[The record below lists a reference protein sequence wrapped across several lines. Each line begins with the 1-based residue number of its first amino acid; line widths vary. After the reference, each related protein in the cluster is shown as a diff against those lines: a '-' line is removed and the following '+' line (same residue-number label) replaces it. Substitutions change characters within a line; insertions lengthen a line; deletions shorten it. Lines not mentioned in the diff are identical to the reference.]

1 MTTRTTSQAPA
12 CTVKPSPLACT
23 ECRSKHLKCDGI
35 QPVCSRCAASDIPC
49 NYTPSRRGCKGVP
62 KKRRKLNSDHPTQ
75 LPSSGSSDQSPVPAP
90 PIADAKLV
98 HSNWQSHL
106 STYTANNLPDSSD
119 PVNIAF
125 DTPSIDSGP
134 TFMLN
139 NQVTTSV
146 SNFQQPSRTSSNPA
160 VDHVVNLYYSNFHP
174 AHPILLPR
182 HMYGQNYPPYLQ
194 SVVQFIGSHYS
205 TSQSSDSFRAQTAAS
220 LRDCSQRSVYMVQA
234 RLLFAIAIHARGE
247 PNEGQTM
254 LRDAIDLAISLG
266 MNTKDFAML
275 NSGSSSCL
283 EESFRR
289 TWWELFVVEGIMS
302 AIHRIPTMKTRS
314 VASEVLLP
322 CEDSTYT
329 DGACFSDGSSL
340 AQFTDRHFAEE
351 EISFSSSCYRIEAV
365 QILSRVLSIANAEAH
380 PDEVQAIDNSL
391 AAWSHYVPS
400 DKRDIISNSGEVD
413 ELLFQA
419 HMLIHWAT
427 ILLHMPRSELL
438 SVHPATADIFCAK
451 GDKQMPSTDTKHA
464 HASKATDASKELSNL
479 AALRCPVQKHTPFF
493 ICALVI
499 ASVVQLAACTLHNC
513 RCMYQHRDRI
523 TLVVGLLKSL
533 SLSWACAGSVLVKIK
548 KIAARVMKSE
558 HCTMTVA
565 STQCDSCTDSGL
577 GTSIGAEDVPWMEF
591 FDDPVM
597 SFEGFAPGPIL
608 FEQGS

>member
-1 MTTRTTSQAPA
+1 
-12 CTVKPSPLACT
+12 
-23 ECRSKHLKCDGI
+23 
-35 QPVCSRCAASDIPC
+35 
-49 NYTPSRRGCKGVP
+49 
-62 KKRRKLNSDHPTQ
+62 
-75 LPSSGSSDQSPVPAP
+75 
-90 PIADAKLV
+90 
-98 HSNWQSHL
+98 
-106 STYTANNLPDSSD
+106 
-119 PVNIAF
+119 
-125 DTPSIDSGP
+125 
-134 TFMLN
+134 
-139 NQVTTSV
+139 
-146 SNFQQPSRTSSNPA
+146 
-160 VDHVVNLYYSNFHP
+160 
-174 AHPILLPR
+174 
-182 HMYGQNYPPYLQ
+182 MYGQNYPSYLH
-194 SVVQFIGSHYS
+194 SVVQFIGSHHS
-205 TSQSSDSFRAQTAAS
+205 TSQSSDSFRTQTATA
-220 LRDCSQRSVYMVQA
+220 LKDNSQRSVYMVQA

-247 PNEGQTM
+247 PNEGQAM
-254 LRDAIDLAISLG
+254 LRDAIDLAIGLG

-302 AIHRIPTMKTRS
+302 AIHRVPTMKTRS

-351 EISFSSSCYRIEAV
+351 EISYSSSCYRIEAV

-391 AAWSHYVPS
+391 AAWSHYVPPE
-400 DKRDIISNSGEVD
+400 KRDIISNSGEVD

-548 KIAARVMKSE
+548 KIAAKVMKSE

-597 SFEGFAPGPIL
+597 SFEGFAPGPTL
-608 FEQGS
+608 FEQG